1 MEQLADQHANMVLAQ
16 SGLSGFGNV
25 LISLSYLFTCSLKKI
40 GFLVLVP
47 PLSPSISLALCHVYL
62 SLFISLFYIY
72 LSIDLLAGPSRK
84 ILLTIYS
91 SDFLSVFHYHI
102 SYKPI
107 DLSWYIPNKMSP
119 ISCPICPFKLLL
131 LMHYG
136 KPCLQSIQMWSDG
149 KKIKWGRR
157 EGKVKKGK
165 IQEVKL
171 YQRGVHITA

>member
-1 MEQLADQHANMVLAQ
+1 MIVFKIQAPSSINLVALFGWIFLLINGAISRSTCKYGA
-16 SGLSGFGNV
+16 GLEWVKWFWKRINFFI
-25 LISLSYLFTCSLKKI
+25 LSLRLFFKKTR
-40 GFLVLVP
+40 FLVHFP

-131 LMHYG
+131 RMHYG
-136 KPCLQSIQMWSDG
+136 KPCLQSI
-149 KKIKWGRR
+149 
-157 EGKVKKGK
+157 
-165 IQEVKL
+165 
-171 YQRGVHITA
+171 